1 MVGESFAEK
10 KVKRLVEEMR
20 KGMILNSHWGNIYH
34 IAKDYHTGSFMMGT
48 ILWKKKNL
56 KEARTW
62 KNRSNRNTDA
72 YNSSQKMAQ

>member
-48 ILWKKKNL
+48 ILWKKK
-56 KEARTW
+56 T
-62 KNRSNRNTDA
+62 
-72 YNSSQKMAQ
+72 